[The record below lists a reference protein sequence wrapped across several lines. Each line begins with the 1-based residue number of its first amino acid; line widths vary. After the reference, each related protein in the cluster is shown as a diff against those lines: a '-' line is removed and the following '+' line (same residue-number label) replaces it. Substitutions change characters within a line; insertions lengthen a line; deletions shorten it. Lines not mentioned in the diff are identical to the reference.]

1 MRNLTLNIGLI
12 EETILAII
20 LCYVPAINVL
30 GTRPI
35 RFVHWFPPM
44 PFAMIIVAYDE
55 ARKYLIR
62 LGPEPGSGKTM
73 NLVEEYTY
81 Y

>member
-1 MRNLTLNIGLI
+1 MRNVVLSIGLI
-12 EETILAII
+12 EETLLAIL
-20 LCYVPAINVL
+20 LCYIPQLNVL

-35 RFVHWFPPM
+35 RFVHWFPAM
-44 PFAMIIVAYDE
+44 PFSMLIVIYDE
-55 ARKYLIR
+55 IRKYLIR
-62 LGPEPGSGKTM
+62 LGPPKGSNKTM